1 MFKNIAGFFSG
12 VKYLGSWEGMD
23 DYERRRLGIFNLI
36 NFFGFL
42 TGLCMP
48 VAGLLNEGYLPPLA
62 WIIAVAPA
70 VISGLVLLFNYFQ
83 EHRKSRIIYFT
94 CYPII
99 TSVVYLG
106 DIDVGINLF
115 LLLYAVLAVFFLQR
129 ISNVAFAVIFSV
141 SCYVSVTLIYRNY
154 TFRLEDIN
162 YPFYVANQVLAILF
176 IFAGIILIKKES
188 NGYQA
193 EILERNRL
201 LEEKNYEIE
210 CQKILLAEKATQL
223 EEQTRQLS
231 ELNAVKNRLFSIIG
245 HDLRTPIYGLR
256 NLFKNVQQYDLP
268 GDEIKLLVPEISQD
282 LQHITGLMENLLQWA
297 KSQMQGN
304 QVNPT
309 DFDLYAVIKEVYQQ
323 TQIQAQQKYVGIKI
337 PREDEIMVHAD
348 RDMIS
353 LVLRNLVS
361 NAIKFTDK
369 AGQVT
374 IDIEE
379 QPGSLLVL
387 VRDTGM
393 GISPEN
399 LEKILEQQY
408 FSTKGTSNEHGTGLG
423 LMLCS
428 DFVEKN
434 KGRFH
439 IESKVGVGT
448 VCSFSIPY
456 SPEID
461 HEELL
466 QQSGELDA

>member
-1 MFKNIAGFFSG
+1 MFNKVSGFLNA
-12 VKYLGSWEGMD
+12 VKYLGAWNGMD
-23 DYERRRLGIFNLI
+23 DYEKRRLGIFNII

-42 TGLCMP
+42 TGLFMP
-48 VAGLLNEGYLPPLA
+48 IAGLLTDGYLPALA
-62 WIIAVAPA
+62 WIIAIAPA
-70 VISGLVLLFNYFQ
+70 VVSGSVLLCNYLQ

-94 CYPII
+94 CYPVI

-106 DIDVGINLF
+106 NIDVGINLF

-141 SCYVSVTLIYRNY
+141 SCYIAVTLLYRNY
-154 TFRLEDIN
+154 AFRLQDIN

-193 EILERNRL
+193 GILEKNRL

-210 CQKILLAEKATQL
+210 CQKILLAEKASQL
-223 EEQTRQLS
+223 EEQTRQLT

-309 DFDLYAVIKEVYQQ
+309 EFDLYAVIREVYLQ
-323 TQIQAQQKYVGIKI
+323 TQIQAQQKHVGVKI
-337 PREDEIMVHAD
+337 PREDNIMVYAD
-348 RDMIS
+348 KDMIS

-379 QPGSLLVL
+379 QPDCIFVH

-393 GISPEN
+393 GISQEN

-408 FSTKGTSNEHGTGLG
+408 FSTKGTSNEQGTGLG
-423 LMLCS
+423 LMLCR

-434 KGRFH
+434 KGRFL
-439 IESKVGVGT
+439 IESKVGSGT

-456 SPEID
+456 SPAIDNEEIMEHT
-461 HEELL
+461 HEF
-466 QQSGELDA
+466 DV